1 MTPLRISHQIA
12 WMNCQKFLHHVWQ
25 NFGILKNNKSLYFLD
40 NLKLADVVLVFKKED
55 NNLAKKYIPVSV
67 LHIVS
72 IIFERQIQKQ
82 TISYVDK
89 FLSNF

>member
-1 MTPLRISHQIA
+1 M
-12 WMNCQKFLHHVWQ
+12 
-25 NFGILKNNKSLYFLD
+25 
-40 NLKLADVVLVFKKED
+40 KLADVVLVFKKED
-55 NNLAKKYIPVSV
+55 NNLAQKYIPVSV